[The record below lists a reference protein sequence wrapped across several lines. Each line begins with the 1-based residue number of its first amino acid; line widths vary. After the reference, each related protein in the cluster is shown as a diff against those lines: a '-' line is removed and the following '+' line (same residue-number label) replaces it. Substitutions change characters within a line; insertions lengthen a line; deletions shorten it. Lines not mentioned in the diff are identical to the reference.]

1 MSDPAINSQ
10 AVRALLDI
18 NVRIADLVCWIE
30 AAPHMMTSEDQ
41 AVDVGT
47 QILRRLHGTRELAL
61 EHMAALAEAAGV
73 PSAAVVGA
81 LEASLV
87 DAFPGGYAGGR

>member
-1 MSDPAINSQ
+1 MSDPAINSR

-30 AAPHMMTSEDQ
+30 AAPHMMTDENA

-47 QILRRLHGTRELAL
+47 QILRRLHGARELAL
-61 EHMAALAEAAGV
+61 RHMAALAEADGV
-73 PSAAVVGA
+73 PSRQVVAA
-81 LEASLV
+81 LEDSLHESGFSK
-87 DAFPGGYAGGR
+87 DRA